1 MPDERTCG
9 ACTLCCVV
17 LRVDEIGK
25 PGGTPCPKLR
35 PAAAEGSCSIHA
47 MRPEICRAYR
57 CLWLQ
62 GGLDEEDRP
71 DRLGAVLDVAPV
83 GETYRLEIREAL
95 RGNFRASPRLRA
107 IAERHRPIMPV
118 RVTDVENVLDP
129 DAPFRVLLPDGM
141 EHLVVG
147 DRVTIF
153 RDGRELGTRRLPLLE
168 RAVRQLVLAWS
179 RLRLRRS
186 QRNRFDPEA

>member
-1 MPDERTCG
+1 
-9 ACTLCCVV
+9 
-17 LRVDEIGK
+17 
-25 PGGTPCPKLR
+25 
-35 PAAAEGSCSIHA
+35 
-47 MRPEICRAYR
+47 
-57 CLWLQ
+57 
-62 GGLDEEDRP
+62 
-71 DRLGAVLDVAPV
+71 
-83 GETYRLEIREAL
+83 
-95 RGNFRASPRLRA
+95 
-107 IAERHRPIMPV
+107 
-118 RVTDVENVLDP
+118 VENVLDP

-179 RLRLRRS
+179 RLRLHRS

>member
-1 MPDERTCG
+1 VADERSCG

-25 PGGTPCPKLR
+25 LGGTPCPKLR
-35 PAAAEGSCSIHA
+35 ADPADGGCSIHET
-47 MRPEICRAYR
+47 RPEICRGYR

-62 GGLDEEDRP
+62 GGLDDDDRP
-71 DRLGAVLDVAPV
+71 DGLGAVLDVAPV
-83 GETYRLEIREAL
+83 GETYRLEIREAM

-107 IAERHRPIMPV
+107 IAERHRAIMPV
-118 RVTDVENVLDP
+118 RITDTENVLDP

-147 DRVTIF
+147 DRVTMF
-153 RDGRELGTRRLPLLE
+153 RAGRELGTHRLPLLE
-168 RAVRQLVLAWS
+168 RAVRRAALAWS
-179 RLRLRRS
+179 RVRLRRS
-186 QRNRFDPEA
+186 RRNRFDAEA